1 MWNPRS
7 TARTDQITRPYHR
20 LVAHSLAPNV
30 LKLRCLPGCASLS
43 LDYGLNGGLAIGI
56 LPDSRYE
63 ERPVSLRIGDT
74 MLLYTDGVNEAEDA
88 TGNQFGVERLEEL
101 LAELSDR
108 SARQI
113 VDGILDRVIL
123 FVGGPGEL
131 SDDLTLVCV
140 KRLDPNPS

>member
-1 MWNPRS
+1 
-7 TARTDQITRPYHR
+7 
-20 LVAHSLAPNV
+20 
-30 LKLRCLPGCASLS
+30 
-43 LDYGLNGGLAIGI
+43 
-56 LPDSRYE
+56 
-63 ERPVSLRIGDT
+63 

-123 FVGGPGEL
+123 FAGGPGEL
-131 SDDLTLVCV
+131 LDDLTLVCV